1 MPSKEKRVAKELEEL
16 FEAAGSVHAYPVING
31 GTELAP
37 EELSAL
43 ECGMSTALVVATEL
57 AKGGLEG
64 QTSEEIAI
72 RMKVGAVSMYVESV
86 VLAEEEQEG
95 EAPEAIGE
103 E

>member
-1 MPSKEKRVAKELEEL
+1 MLMEKRNVAKELEKL
-16 FEAAGSVHAYPVING
+16 FEAAGSIQAYPVING

-37 EELSAL
+37 EELQAL

-64 QTSEEIAI
+64 MTIEEMAV
-72 RMKVGAVSMYVESV
+72 RMKVSAVSMYIENV
-86 VLAEEEQEG
+86 VLAG
-95 EAPEAIGE
+95 EAEHGE